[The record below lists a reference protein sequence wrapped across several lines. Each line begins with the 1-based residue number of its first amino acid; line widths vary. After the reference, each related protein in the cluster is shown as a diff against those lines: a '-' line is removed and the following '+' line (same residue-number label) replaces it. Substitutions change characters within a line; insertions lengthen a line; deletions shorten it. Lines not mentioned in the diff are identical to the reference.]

1 VFLCILC
8 GAQVS
13 SELRDFISRL
23 LDKDVMQRLDV
34 TAAMQH
40 PWVTLG
46 GSAPLASCRQQDL
59 EQQQQQGEA
68 CGGSGSNHSCLG
80 LDVSQEDI
88 DAAIRQIG
96 CSMSELMDVV
106 FEEVTLQQGWVAV
119 CWCGLLLLAWCH
131 SKSIVLIC
139 TAFSMTGITQHH
151 GMQHTLDSCKSTLTV
166 CGVSAYVLC

>member
-1 VFLCILC
+1 LIASLQGNHAALVVEKSPMLWRICSLLYLGLLLTCMCFCSTFCHFWCVPLALIGILC
-8 GAQVS
+8 AQVS
-13 SELRDFISRL
+13 PELRDFISQL

-59 EQQQQQGEA
+59 EQQQQQQGEA
-68 CGGSGSNHSCLG
+68 CGGGGSNNNSCLG

-106 FEEVTLQQGWVAV
+106 FEEVTLQAG
-119 CWCGLLLLAWCH
+119 
-131 SKSIVLIC
+131 
-139 TAFSMTGITQHH
+139 
-151 GMQHTLDSCKSTLTV
+151 
-166 CGVSAYVLC
+166 

>member
-1 VFLCILC
+1 V
-8 GAQVS
+8 QVS
-13 SELRDFISRL
+13 PELRDFIARL

-68 CGGSGSNHSCLG
+68 CGGGGSNSSSCLG

-106 FEEVTLQQGWVAV
+106 FEEVTLQRG
-119 CWCGLLLLAWCH
+119 
-131 SKSIVLIC
+131 
-139 TAFSMTGITQHH
+139 
-151 GMQHTLDSCKSTLTV
+151 
-166 CGVSAYVLC
+166 